1 MKETNPPET
10 KSQSPQTVRDRLKLY
25 AAWSRRHSHV
35 IILAF
40 VLIIAAFIR
49 VWPASISAGPDPAQ
63 FWAFAKV
70 FQQHGLNFY
79 RYADAQ
85 LDIFPMKGWAY
96 VYPPIWVMITRVCL
110 FFSPSG
116 SAASVAGIV
125 SVSPVMAPGQS
136 KCPIIMADLAIGLL
150 LILGRPRFENPQIVI
165 FRHYCGCSTRLP
177 GLNRGSSA
185 SSMRWRPLFC

>member
-1 MKETNPPET
+1 MKKTDPMEI
-10 KSQSPQTVRDRLKLY
+10 KSQSPLTVRDRLKSC
-25 AAWSRRHSHV
+25 ASWPRRHIHV
-35 IILAF
+35 VILGI
-40 VLIIAAFIR
+40 VLILAAFIR
-49 VWPASISAGPDPAQ
+49 AWPASISSGPDPAQ

-110 FFSPSG
+110 FFTPSG

-125 SVSPVMAPGQS
+125 SVSPSWRLAV
-136 KCPIIMADLAIGLL
+136 KIPIILADLAIGLL
-150 LILGRPRFENPQIVI
+150 LYWGVPVRKPESCYFP
-165 FRHYCGCSTRLP
+165 FCGCCTQPP
-177 GLNRGSSA
+177 GTNPGFSGSSMP
-185 SSMRWRPLFC
+185 SPPLFC